1 MTDHITPDPESP
13 AGYLSSG
20 ATPSFMRKH
29 TKLSDSHPD
38 PMDGMA
44 NLFDV
49 AILIGVGFMVMA
61 MSSFGLKELITK
73 QDVTIVK
80 NPGADNMEII
90 TKADGKIKTLKRTDK
105 AAQGKGAAVGT
116 VYQLDD
122 GRMVWIPGNDGGSTA
137 TSSAP

>member
-1 MTDHITPDPESP
+1 MAEHIQPDPESP

-20 ATPSFMRKH
+20 AAPAFMRKH
-29 TKLSDSHPD
+29 TKLADSHPD

-80 NPGADNMEII
+80 NPGTAQMEII

-105 AAQGKGAAVGT
+105 SAEGKGAAVGT

-122 GRMVWIPGNDGGSTA
+122 GRMVWIPGNGESA
-137 TSSAP
+137 PTSSAP